1 MMGTPVVPDR
11 KCLVPMSTGSWR
23 RGAVSYTCAQET
35 LGLPSHDPHSEHPI
49 QLEGISPNHRVSL
62 CIKGK
67 LWAPRSQLKE
77 AGEDLKEERQEQAK
91 SHQVCRAPISTCHSK
106 V

>member
-1 MMGTPVVPDR
+1 
-11 KCLVPMSTGSWR
+11 MSTGSWR
-23 RGAVSYTCAQET
+23 RGAVSYTCAQGD
-35 LGLPSHDPHSEHPI
+35 LGPPRISRPTSEHPI

-67 LWAPRSQLKE
+67 LWAPRSQVKE
-77 AGEDLKEERQEQAK
+77 AGEDLKEARAGQESPGLQG
-91 SHQVCRAPISTCHSK
+91 PISTCHSK